1 MERSVIAAIAARD
14 VRSGVRNRWFMLY
27 AIVFIL
33 LSVGFSM
40 LAMGGSTLTG
50 QPGCGRTAAG
60 LLNLMLLMVPLI
72 GLTIGA
78 QSLVGERQDRSLD
91 YLMAQ
96 PISTREIFLGKYL
109 GAAASLALLLLLGF
123 GVSGVVMAVRGAATG
138 LGDFLLLVL
147 LTTLLGLA
155 MLSAGYLISSR
166 SPQTAAALGIALT
179 LWLLLV
185 IVGDL
190 GLMSSAIVMDLSPG
204 TLLTLTL
211 ANPLDV
217 YKLLG
222 VDLLQTSLD
231 VLGPAGIYANSQ
243 LGGVL
248 TPLLAILLLI
258 WIVAPLPIGY
268 LLFTRKDVR

>member
-1 MERSVIAAIAARD
+1 MERSVITAIAARD
-14 VRSGVRNRWFMLY
+14 IRSGVRNRWFMLY
-27 AIVFIL
+27 AVVFIL

-50 QPGCGRTAAG
+50 QPGFGRTAAG

-78 QSLVGERQDRSLD
+78 QSIVGERQDRSLD

-96 PISTREIFLGKYL
+96 PISTREIFVGKYL

-155 MLSAGYLISSR
+155 MLSVGYLISSR

-179 LWLLLV
+179 AWLVLV

-190 GLMSSAIVMDLSPG
+190 GLMSSAIVMDLNPG

-211 ANPLDV
+211 INPLDV

-231 VLGPAGIYANSQ
+231 VLGPAGVYANAQ
-243 LGGVL
+243 LGGML
-248 TPLLAILLLI
+248 TPLLAVLLLA
-258 WIVAPLPIGY
+258 WIVAPLPVGY
-268 LLFTRKDVR
+268 VLFTRKDVR

>member
-14 VRSGVRNRWFMLY
+14 VRAGVRNRWFMLY
-27 AIVFIL
+27 AIVFIM

-50 QPGCGRTAAG
+50 QPGFGRTAAG

-109 GAAASLALLLLLGF
+109 GAAASLLLLLLLGF

-211 ANPLDV
+211 INPLDV

-248 TPLLAILLLI
+248 TPLLAVLLLA
-258 WIVAPLPIGY
+258 WIIAPLPIGY

>member
-27 AIVFIL
+27 AIVFIM

-50 QPGCGRTAAG
+50 QPGFGRTAAG

-109 GAAASLALLLLLGF
+109 GAAASLALLLRLGF

-211 ANPLDV
+211 INPLDV

-248 TPLLAILLLI
+248 TPLLAVLLLA

>member
-1 MERSVIAAIAARD
+1 MERSVITAIAARD
-14 VRSGVRNRWFMLY
+14 IRSGVRNRWFMLY
-27 AIVFIL
+27 AVVFIL

-50 QPGCGRTAAG
+50 QPGFGRTAAG

-78 QSLVGERQDRSLD
+78 QSIVGERQDRSLD

-96 PISTREIFLGKYL
+96 PISTREIFVGKYL

-123 GVSGVVMAVRGAATG
+123 GVSGVVLAVRGAATG

-155 MLSAGYLISSR
+155 MLSVGYLISSR

-179 LWLLLV
+179 AWLVLV

-190 GLMSSAIVMDLSPG
+190 GLMSSAIVMDLNPG

-211 ANPLDV
+211 VNPLDV

-231 VLGPAGIYANSQ
+231 VLGPAGVYANAQ
-243 LGGVL
+243 LGGML
-248 TPLLAILLLI
+248 TPLLAALLLV
-258 WIVAPLPIGY
+258 WIVAPLPVGY
-268 LLFTRKDVR
+268 LLFTRKDIR

>member
-1 MERSVIAAIAARD
+1 MERSVITAIAARD
-14 VRSGVRNRWFMLY
+14 IRSGVRNRWFMLY
-27 AIVFIL
+27 AVVFIP

-50 QPGCGRTAAG
+50 QPGFGRTAAG

-78 QSLVGERQDRSLD
+78 QSIVGERQDRSLD

-96 PISTREIFLGKYL
+96 PISTREIFVGKYL

-155 MLSAGYLISSR
+155 MLSVGYLISSR

-179 LWLLLV
+179 AWLVLV

-190 GLMSSAIVMDLSPG
+190 GLMSSAIVMDLNPG

-211 ANPLDV
+211 VNPLDV

-231 VLGPAGIYANSQ
+231 VLGPAGVYANAQ
-243 LGGVL
+243 LGGML
-248 TPLLAILLLI
+248 TPLLAALLLV
-258 WIVAPLPIGY
+258 WIVAPLPVGY
-268 LLFTRKDVR
+268 LLFTRKDIR